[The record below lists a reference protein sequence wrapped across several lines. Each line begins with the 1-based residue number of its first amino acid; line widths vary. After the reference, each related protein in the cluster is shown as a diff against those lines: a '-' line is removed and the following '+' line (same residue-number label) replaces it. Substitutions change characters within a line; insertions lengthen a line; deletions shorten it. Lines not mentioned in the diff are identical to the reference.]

1 MYDLK
6 KLYDRVLNKALH
18 LSKPKF
24 TDIYRYEVLNE
35 QVPAFEPPA
44 GFNFKESDESQS
56 GDWDQLQLS
65 LFDRQREGSGRGEYS
80 IAALLLSKLDPTRY
94 NEFIQAGVD
103 SAGALGTLNAAKYID
118 EIGMVQGGSESFDV
132 IYPNTNYKYEIKEVG
147 AEKKEVRTGVE
158 GKRASK
164 ALLDKI
170 HRDVNML
177 YDKYMALTP
186 ETKSIVNQFKTA
198 GGATIGSILEA
209 GHAYFTINPGEL
221 PTGVFFSRE
230 KKPKIVKRPRKV
242 ATPEPEPTEEQRA
255 AVPKLSFL
263 ADLVFELV
271 MDPRIEEIVPD
282 TAKRV
287 KEIYNTDDF
296 NARYIDAYIRNYL
309 NVDADTQDPKVKLS
323 DFVLYCSLSIFRNDA
338 AFKKEVQDYFTP
350 GTEPHRRALKEALPV
365 TGIFAVTPEGYFF
378 NGTSNLEQGFQITR
392 ITAGTFKIGRRQKE
406 EPEVAAP

>member
-6 KLYDRVLNKALH
+6 KLYDRVRNQALH
-18 LSKPKF
+18 LAKPRF
-24 TDIYRYEVLNE
+24 EDIYQYGVLNE
-35 QVPAFEPPA
+35 QAPAFTLPA
-44 GFNFKESDESQS
+44 DFNFKVSDVQQS

-94 NEFIQAGVD
+94 NEFVQAGVD

-132 IYPNTNYKYEIKEVG
+132 IFPNTDLKYEIKEVG

-170 HRDVNML
+170 HKDVNML
-177 YDKYMALTP
+177 YSKYQVLSP
-186 ETKSIVNQFKTA
+186 ETRSIVNQFRTP
-198 GGATIGSILEA
+198 GGLTIGSILETA
-209 GHAYFTINPGEL
+209 QEYFTINPGEL
-221 PTGVFFSRE
+221 PMGAFFSRE
-230 KKPKIVKRPRKV
+230 KKVKVVKRPRKV
-242 ATPEPEPTEEQRA
+242 VTPEPEIEEQKA

-263 ADLVFELV
+263 ADLIFELV

-287 KEIYNTDDF
+287 KELYNTDDF

-309 NVDADTQDPKVKLS
+309 NTDVSDQDPKVKLS

-392 ITAGTFKIGRRQKE
+392 ITAGTFKIGRRQE
-406 EPEVAAP
+406 EPATP